1 MNAHVRSLGR
11 FASLLAAM
19 LVLVSACASPV
30 ALQPTT
36 APVVDAAAT
45 AAAAAAQA
53 NAAATSAAATAAA
66 AQGSNNTGELIP
78 VRLQLQWVVQSQFAG
93 YFAAVDQ
100 GFYEDEGLDVTIL
113 QGAVD
118 IVPQQVLAS
127 GQAEFA
133 IAWVP
138 KALVSRQEG
147 ADIVDVGQVFQ
158 RSGTL
163 EVSWADSGITKP
175 EDWRGKKVGTWGFG
189 NEFELLAAMTKV
201 GLNPASDLEIVQ
213 QPFDMSLLLNRE
225 IDAAQAMTYNEY
237 AQVLEATNPDTG
249 QLYQPED
256 LSVINFNDVGTA
268 MLQDAIW
275 ANAAWLA
282 ESGNEDV
289 AVRFLRASY
298 RGWIYCRD
306 NFDACVDI
314 VLSNGPT
321 LGRGHMAWQLNEIN
335 KLIWPSPDG
344 IGVMNLELWD
354 QTVEVATSQ
363 LVINAPPSEGA
374 FRSDLSEQAVA
385 GLAADGV
392 DATGADYTP
401 RTVEITPG
409 GE

>member
-1 MNAHVRSLGR
+1 MDSKSRIFGR
-11 FASLLAAM
+11 FTSLLAAM
-19 LVLVSACASPV
+19 LILVTACASP
-30 ALQPTT
+30 AILQNTPVPT
-36 APVVDAAAT
+36 AIPVVVVPDADAAAT
-45 AAAAAAQA
+45 AAAAT
-53 NAAATSAAATAAA
+53 NADCTTL
-66 AQGSNNTGELIP
+66 TPIK
-78 VRLQLQWVVQSQFAG
+78 LQLQWVVQSQFAG

-100 GFYEDEGLDVTIL
+100 GFYEAECLDVTIL

-138 KALVSRQEG
+138 KALVSRQQE
-147 ADIVDVGQVFQ
+147 ADIVNIAQVFQ

-163 EVSWADSGITKP
+163 EVSWADSGITEP
-175 EDWRGKKVGTWGFG
+175 ADWEGKKVGTWGFG
-189 NEFELLAAMTKV
+189 NEFELLAAMTKA
-201 GLNPASDLEIVQ
+201 GLDPATDVEIVQ
-213 QPFDMSLLLNRE
+213 QPFNMELLLNRE

-237 AQVLEATNPDTG
+237 AQVLEATNPETNE
-249 QLYQPED
+249 LYQPED

-282 ESGNEDV
+282 EAGNEDV
-289 AVRFLRASY
+289 AVRFLRASF

-314 VLSNGPT
+314 VLENGPT
-321 LGRGHMAWQLNEIN
+321 LGRGHMTWQLNEIN

-344 IGVMNLELWD
+344 LGVMNLELWD

-363 LVINAPPSEGA
+363 LVIAAPPSDGA
-374 FRSDLSEQAVA
+374 FRSDLAQQAVDA
-385 GLAADGV
+385 LEGDGA
-392 DATGADYTP
+392 DATGAGYTP
-401 RTVEITPG
+401 RVVEITPN